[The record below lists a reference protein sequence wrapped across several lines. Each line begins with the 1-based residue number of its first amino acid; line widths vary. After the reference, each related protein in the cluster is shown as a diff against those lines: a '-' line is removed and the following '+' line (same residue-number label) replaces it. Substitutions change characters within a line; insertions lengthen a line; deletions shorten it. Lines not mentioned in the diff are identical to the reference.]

1 MTVSDMKQ
9 PEKPKL
15 GMSISLGNING
26 SLRPAPTQL
35 RSDQQMTEHQAFE
48 LDPYAYE
55 IVGKA
60 LREYFEEI
68 ERAKKILEDAKSLEK
83 RTAWL

>member
-1 MTVSDMKQ
+1 
-9 PEKPKL
+9 
-15 GMSISLGNING
+15 
-26 SLRPAPTQL
+26 
-35 RSDQQMTEHQAFE
+35 MTEHQAFE